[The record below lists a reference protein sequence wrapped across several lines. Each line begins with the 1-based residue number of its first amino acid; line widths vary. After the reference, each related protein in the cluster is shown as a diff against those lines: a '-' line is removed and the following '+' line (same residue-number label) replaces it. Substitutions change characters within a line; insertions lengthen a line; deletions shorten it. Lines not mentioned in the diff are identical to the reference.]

1 MKKILLASIFTAI
14 FATSAYCNNQISSDQ
29 PTHLPR
35 PNGDSNVQSPAASDM
50 GGIQSHRKMIN
61 QRRASKQ
68 HLGGVSVE
76 DMRAPRGPGNLKDSR
91 PAKGHKHAHH
101 AKNNDN
107 IDDENPNLAN
117 LATPAPENIRSNLSI
132 RDEDKALRRQMMLD
146 GPQGSFQ
153 NNQPRGI
160 GGTRANF

>member
-1 MKKILLASIFTAI
+1 MKKILLTSIFMTML
-14 FATSAYCNNQISSDQ
+14 ATSAYCNNQIGNNQ
-29 PTHLPR
+29 LKHPPR
-35 PNGDSNVQSPAASDM
+35 PNGNSNIQSPAASDM

-68 HLGGVSVE
+68 HLGGVAVE
-76 DMRAPRGPGNLKDSR
+76 DMRAPRGPGNLKGSR

-101 AKNNDN
+101 AKDNDN
-107 IDDENPNLAN
+107 KDDENPNLAN
-117 LATPAPENIRSNLSI
+117 LATPAPENIRNNLSI
-132 RDEDKALRRQMMLD
+132 PDEDRALRRQMMLD
-146 GPQGSFQ
+146 GPQGGFQ